1 MSLTHCIRTLLDLK
15 DKNISFPENYCEE
28 RVIKGRRTKLIYAT
42 LTYKPVCCA
51 RCGCLNTQFSIVK
64 NGFLTSNIKWISTT
78 HFPTYLVLKK
88 QRFLCREC
96 HCSFLAESTEIAKHC
111 FISNRVK
118 QSIAFELEDNSS
130 RKDIAKRHFISD
142 TTVLRVLVAR
152 GKSCLNGFDSLP
164 AHLCFDEF
172 KSVKRVEGKMSFIYC
187 DAITHGLID
196 ILPDRK
202 LVTLRAHFLRYS
214 LKERSKVQSIVV
226 DMNAGYFTLA
236 KELFPNANVII
247 DLFHLVQ
254 LLNVAL
260 NKTRIRLM
268 NQFKRW
274 KTRRNETLPKA
285 KTVLEITFTR
295 LSESKLYRLSVPP
308 TL

>member
-1 MSLTHCIRTLLDLK
+1 M
-15 DKNISFPENYCEE
+15 
-28 RVIKGRRTKLIYAT
+28 YAT
-42 LTYKPVCCA
+42 LTYKPVCCI
-51 RCGCLNTQFSIVK
+51 RCGCLNTHFSIVK

-96 HCSFLAESTEIAKHC
+96 QGSFLAESMEIAKHC

-130 RKDIAKRHFISD
+130 RKDSAKRHFISD

-202 LVTLRAHFLRYS
+202 LITLRAHFLRYS
-214 LKERSKVQSIVV
+214 LKEGSIYCG
-226 DMNAGYFTLA
+226 GYECRLFYTRQRTLSQC
-236 KELFPNANVII
+236 EG
-247 DLFHLVQ
+247 HH
-254 LLNVAL
+254 
-260 NKTRIRLM
+260 
-268 NQFKRW
+268 
-274 KTRRNETLPKA
+274 
-285 KTVLEITFTR
+285 
-295 LSESKLYRLSVPP
+295 
-308 TL
+308 

>member
-1 MSLTHCIRTLLDLK
+1 
-15 DKNISFPENYCEE
+15 
-28 RVIKGRRTKLIYAT
+28 
-42 LTYKPVCCA
+42 
-51 RCGCLNTQFSIVK
+51 
-64 NGFLTSNIKWISTT
+64 
-78 HFPTYLVLKK
+78 
-88 QRFLCREC
+88 
-96 HCSFLAESTEIAKHC
+96 
-111 FISNRVK
+111 
-118 QSIAFELEDNSS
+118 
-130 RKDIAKRHFISD
+130 
-142 TTVLRVLVAR
+142 
-152 GKSCLNGFDSLP
+152 
-164 AHLCFDEF
+164 
-172 KSVKRVEGKMSFIYC
+172 
-187 DAITHGLID
+187 
-196 ILPDRK
+196 
-202 LVTLRAHFLRYS
+202 
-214 LKERSKVQSIVV
+214 
-226 DMNAGYFTLA
+226 MNAGYFTLA